1 MIVYKIYDSLSR
13 TYKKKEYKSLLS
25 ARKEADRLDM
35 LYGAYRFH
43 AQRKVK
49 TI

>member
-1 MIVYKIYDSLSR
+1 MTIYKIYDSLSR

-43 AQRKVK
+43 AHKRDKK
-49 TI
+49 